1 VSDDK
6 RFEPTPSRRR
16 RARRDGNVARSN
28 ELAAAAAF
36 AGAIAAATLA
46 VPPGARA
53 AADAVRETA
62 AGVRA
67 IVLDRSGADAFPAN
81 AGALVILAMAALA
94 PALCAALAAT
104 ACAVLQGGGVHLS
117 LPHVEWKRLDPL
129 AGVRRMA
136 GAEAAVGAAR
146 AVLAFAVA
154 LAAMLPLA
162 SRAVAAAAA
171 SDSPGA
177 AAADVVARTSLA
189 AWCAC
194 CAVGAGFAIADYA
207 LARRRW
213 LRGLRMSL
221 DELKR
226 ETKEN
231 EGDPQARARRKT
243 AHRMMLRGA
252 IARTRDASFVVVNP
266 EHVAVALRYAPPHV
280 PVPTILVRALDEAAQ
295 RVKAL
300 ARACSIPLV
309 EDVAL
314 ARLLYASG
322 ENGRPIPAETYV
334 AVAQIVASLARE
346 GLLTCERG

>member
-1 VSDDK
+1 
-6 RFEPTPSRRR
+6 
-16 RARRDGNVARSN
+16 
-28 ELAAAAAF
+28 
-36 AGAIAAATLA
+36 
-46 VPPGARA
+46 RA

-171 SDSPGA
+171 SPGA

-213 LRGLRMSL
+213 LRGLRM
-221 DELKR
+221 
-226 ETKEN
+226 
-231 EGDPQARARRKT
+231 
-243 AHRMMLRGA
+243 
-252 IARTRDASFVVVNP
+252 
-266 EHVAVALRYAPPHV
+266 
-280 PVPTILVRALDEAAQ
+280 
-295 RVKAL
+295 
-300 ARACSIPLV
+300 
-309 EDVAL
+309 
-314 ARLLYASG
+314 
-322 ENGRPIPAETYV
+322 
-334 AVAQIVASLARE
+334 
-346 GLLTCERG
+346 